1 MGLGAMQQDP
11 MTAGIGAMALKPLKQ
26 TSAQAGQTKPQ
37 WSIETAS
44 RAQIEHCPGWPPAF
58 ASERKD
64 HRYYELVEDTIHQGF
79 DYRYF
84 VLKDEGGEIRA
95 VQPFFMND
103 QDLLAGTGPKIRNS
117 TGFIRRI
124 WPRFMR
130 MRTLMIGCAAGEGH
144 LGAGDEPSRLLLA
157 EHLGEALRDQA
168 RRLKTKLI
176 VFKEFTAADRP
187 MLSSL
192 RGRGF
197 TRIPSMPMTR
207 VSLGFANFENYL
219 STMVSRAMRSKLRR
233 KYKASARRGSLEMRI
248 VTDITPYIGDIYPLY
263 LAVFERSKLHFE
275 KLTPEYFCEIGRR
288 MPDKALFFLWLYNE
302 KIVSFNLCLVNG
314 KSICTEYLGL
324 DYDVAYDLHLYFIA
338 VRDVMEWAISN
349 GYQWYCS
356 TGLNYEPKY
365 HLRHEL
371 DPLDLY
377 VKHTSM
383 VFNFILKAALSFLE
397 PVRYDQMLRRFS
409 NYKDLYTQA

>member
-1 MGLGAMQQDP
+1 VAGA
-11 MTAGIGAMALKPLKQ
+11 AGIEAMPLKPLKQ
-26 TSAQAGQTKPQ
+26 SSAQAGQTKPL
-37 WSIETAS
+37 WRIEAAS
-44 RAQIEHCPGWPPAF
+44 RAQIERCPSWPPAF

-79 DYRYF
+79 DYQYF

-95 VQPFFMND
+95 IQPFFMND
-103 QDLLAGTGPKIRNS
+103 QDLLAGTGPRIRNL
-117 TGFIRRI
+117 TAFVRRF

-144 LGAGDEPSRLLLA
+144 LGAGDEPSRVFLA
-157 EHLGEALRDQA
+157 EQLAQALPDQA
-168 RRLKTKLI
+168 RHFKTKLI

-187 MLSSL
+187 VLSRL
-192 RGRGF
+192 LDRGF

-207 VSLGFANFENYL
+207 VSLGFASFEDYL
-219 STMVSRAMRSKLRR
+219 SNRVSRAMRSKLRR
-233 KYKASARRGSLEMRI
+233 KYKASERRGALEMRI
-248 VTDITPYIGDIYPLY
+248 VTDITPYISEIYPLY
-263 LAVFERSKLHFE
+263 LAVFEKSKLHFE

-288 MPDKALFFLWLYNE
+288 MPDKTLFFLWRYNE
-302 KIVSFNLCLVNG
+302 KIVSFNLCLING

-324 DYDVAYDLHLYFIA
+324 DYDVAYDFHLYFIA

-365 HLRHEL
+365 HLRHQL

-377 VKHTSM
+377 VNHTSW
-383 VFNFILKAALSFLE
+383 VFNVILKATLSYLE
-397 PVRYDQMLRRFS
+397 PTRHDQMLRRFS
-409 NYKDLYTQA
+409 NYKDLHARA

>member
-1 MGLGAMQQDP
+1 MP
-11 MTAGIGAMALKPLKQ
+11 SEPLKP
-26 TSAQAGQTKPQ
+26 SCAAKPS
-37 WSIETAS
+37 WHIDTVS
-44 RAQIEHCPGWPPAF
+44 RAELAGCPGWPPAF

-79 DYRYF
+79 DYQYF

-103 QDLLAGTGPKIRNS
+103 QDLLAGTGPKIRS
-117 TGFIRRI
+117 LTGFIRRI

-144 LGAGDEPSRLLLA
+144 LGAGDEASRLLLA
-157 EHLGEALRDQA
+157 EHLAKALPDRA
-168 RRLKTKLI
+168 RHLRTKLI

-187 MLSSL
+187 VL
-192 RGRGF
+192 RRLQDRGF

-207 VSLGFANFENYL
+207 VSLGFANFEDYL
-219 STMVSRAMRSKLRR
+219 RTMVSRAMRSKLRR
-233 KYKASARRGSLEMRI
+233 KYKASERCGSLETRI
-248 VTDITPYIGDIYPLY
+248 VTDITPYISEIYPLY
-263 LAVFERSKLHFE
+263 LAVFQKSKLQFE
-275 KLTPEYFCEIGRR
+275 KLTPEYFCEIGQR
-288 MPDKALFFLWLYNE
+288 MPDKVLFFLWMHNG
-302 KIVSFNLCLVNG
+302 KIVSFNLCMINE
-314 KSICTEYLGL
+314 KSICSEYIGL
-324 DYDVAYDLHLYFIA
+324 DYNVAYDLHLYFIA

-377 VKHTSM
+377 VKHTSWA
-383 VFNFILKAALSFLE
+383 FNFILKAALSFLE
-397 PVRYDQMLRRFS
+397 PTRYDRMLQRFS
-409 NYKDLYTQA
+409 NYKDLRAPA

>member
-1 MGLGAMQQDP
+1 MPRKL
-11 MTAGIGAMALKPLKQ
+11 LKQ
-26 TSAQAGQTKPQ
+26 SQAQAGEARPQ
-37 WSIETAS
+37 WRIEIAS
-44 RAQIEHCPGWPPAF
+44 RAQIERCPGWSSAF
-58 ASERKD
+58 ANERKD
-64 HRYYELVEDTIHQGF
+64 HRYYEIVEDTIHQGF
-79 DYRYF
+79 DYQYF

-103 QDLLAGTGPKIRNS
+103 QDLLAGTGPKIRKL

-144 LGAGDEPSRLLLA
+144 LGAEDEPSRFLLA
-157 EHLGEALRDQA
+157 EHLARALPEQA
-168 RRLKTKLI
+168 RHLKARLI

-187 MLSSL
+187 VLSRL
-192 RGRGF
+192 QRRGF

-207 VSLGFANFENYL
+207 VSLSFANFEDYL

-233 KYKASARRGSLEMRI
+233 KYKASERRGSLEMRI
-248 VTDITPYIGDIYPLY
+248 VTDITPYIAEIYPLY
-263 LAVFERSKLHFE
+263 LAVFEKSKLHFE
-275 KLTPEYFCEIGRR
+275 KLTPEYFCAIGQK
-288 MPDKALFFLWLYNE
+288 MPDKVLFFLWLHDG
-302 KIVSFNLCLVNG
+302 KIVSFNLCMING
-314 KSICTEYLGL
+314 NAICTEYLGL

-338 VRDVMEWAISN
+338 VRDVMEWAIAN

-365 HLRHEL
+365 HLRHKL

-377 VKHTSM
+377 VKHTSS

-409 NYKDLYTQA
+409 NYKDLYAQA